1 MFKSFDFVFLGKGEW
16 EGKWSV
22 CCREYFFARKLRG
35 ENEVIIQVLK
45 AESDTEY

>member
-1 MFKSFDFVFLGKGEW
+1 MNG
-16 EGKWSV
+16 
-22 CCREYFFARKLRG
+22 RESGVYAAVKIFFTRKLRG

>member
-1 MFKSFDFVFLGKGEW
+1 MNG
-16 EGKWSV
+16 
-22 CCREYFFARKLRG
+22 RESGVYAAVKFFFRRKLRG